1 MSSLENPEHIGLADP
16 QRLEVHLHA
25 LPRVMTQ
32 LVERVL
38 LHTEPL
44 RDLRVWHPFELGH
57 EHRAL
62 LLRQLPLD
70 DVRERAQDALAHRA
84 PLLRR
89 LHPRLE
95 HERRTRPLEHRVEGD
110 VPPPLVTE
118 VVEGD
123 AHGDRERPGGEPAL
137 PSEPTEPLANA
148 EERLLREVFAEILV
162 RTTRRE
168 HSHEPGDEDLAQ
180 IATRGFPI
188 GAVVRDRAN
197 PLGVLARRSPHL
209 DHRIRA
215 KLIGENGAHGAHV
228 QYDEPSEVDL
238 TRRWLGKKSHRRIV
252 EGTEQ
257 TARHPRDRRSEG
269 FRHPMSS
276 TNAPI
281 ADHLLGDRVAA
292 FHTELAKQA
301 SAEVVRALVSEI
313 DGVVR
318 CGAGAKAPRVGDTAP
333 SFTLPD
339 AQGKQVSLDSLLK
352 EGRVVIAFYRG
363 QWCPYCDLQLRAYQE
378 VLPRIKALGANLVA
392 ISPQTPDE
400 SLSTV
405 EKRKLEFRVL
415 SDAGNKVARGYGL
428 VWKVPAGLDAL
439 HKGWGVDLTKSNGDA
454 SNELPVPGT
463 FVLGADG
470 RIAFSYVNADWRE
483 RLEPAEIIRA
493 LERLGRG
500 K

>member
-1 MSSLENPEHIGLADP
+1 MSDRKSSQSISTSRVSRDALRRDRTCSSRSRIMSSLENPEYVGLADP

-32 LVERVL
+32 LIERVL

-62 LLRQLPLD
+62 LLRQFPRD

-168 HSHEPGDEDLAQ
+168 HSHEPGDEDLAK
-180 IATRGFPI
+180 IATRGFPT

-215 KLIGENGAHGAHV
+215 SAHGAHV
-228 QYDEPSEVDL
+228 QYDESSGEDL
-238 TRRWLGKKSHRRIV
+238 T
-252 EGTEQ
+252 
-257 TARHPRDRRSEG
+257 
-269 FRHPMSS
+269 
-276 TNAPI
+276 
-281 ADHLLGDRVAA
+281 
-292 FHTELAKQA
+292 
-301 SAEVVRALVSEI
+301 
-313 DGVVR
+313 
-318 CGAGAKAPRVGDTAP
+318 
-333 SFTLPD
+333 
-339 AQGKQVSLDSLLK
+339 
-352 EGRVVIAFYRG
+352 
-363 QWCPYCDLQLRAYQE
+363 
-378 VLPRIKALGANLVA
+378 
-392 ISPQTPDE
+392 
-400 SLSTV
+400 
-405 EKRKLEFRVL
+405 
-415 SDAGNKVARGYGL
+415 
-428 VWKVPAGLDAL
+428 
-439 HKGWGVDLTKSNGDA
+439 
-454 SNELPVPGT
+454 
-463 FVLGADG
+463 
-470 RIAFSYVNADWRE
+470 
-483 RLEPAEIIRA
+483 
-493 LERLGRG
+493 
-500 K
+500 